1 MQNVSSLLSEELN
14 LVNSELNNIDLFN
27 NELGKALKNFL
38 TTSSKQ
44 IRSKVS
50 LLYLKAFNTKV
61 SANSIKIISAGE
73 IIHNA
78 SLLQDDIIDN
88 ADTRRGE
95 TTIGT
100 KYSKNISI
108 LSGDF
113 LLSVAIKKLL
123 SINNTRILDIFLECT
138 QAMCKSEIE
147 QYFLRGN
154 EPELDNYIN
163 ICIGKT
169 AKLFEAILESCAI
182 SEDIDIKNA
191 KQFALN
197 FGIYFQLKNDL
208 EKESSLA
215 DKKNKIYTPKD
226 FLGIEKTLIL
236 IDNYQKKIRRDI
248 DNLPDNS
255 YKKGLEDL
263 IIGL

>member
-1 MQNVSSLLSEELN
+1 
-14 LVNSELNNIDLFN
+14 
-27 NELGKALKNFL
+27 
-38 TTSSKQ
+38 
-44 IRSKVS
+44 
-50 LLYLKAFNTKV
+50 
-61 SANSIKIISAGE
+61 
-73 IIHNA
+73 
-78 SLLQDDIIDN
+78 
-88 ADTRRGE
+88 
-95 TTIGT
+95 
-100 KYSKNISI
+100 
-108 LSGDF
+108 
-113 LLSVAIKKLL
+113 
-123 SINNTRILDIFLECT
+123 
-138 QAMCKSEIE
+138 MCKSEVK

-154 EPELDNYIN
+154 KPELDNYIN

-248 DNLPDNS
+248 GNLPDNS

-263 IIGL
+263 IIGLW